1 MSRPRFLPDNF
12 TLALIATVLLATFLP
27 CSGQTAV
34 VFEWVT
40 NIGIG
45 LLFFLHG
52 AKLSRQAIIAGMTH
66 WRLHLLVF
74 ACTFVMFPLLGLALK
89 PALSPMVTP
98 ELYLGIL
105 FLCALPAT
113 VQSSIAFT
121 SLARGNVPAAV
132 CSASVSSLLG
142 VFLTPLLVKL
152 LLGAEGETGNALDAI
167 GKITLQ
173 LLVPFIA
180 GQVLRRWIG
189 AWVERNKPVL
199 RYVDQGSIL
208 LVVYTA
214 FSAAVIQGLWHEV
227 PWLALL
233 GLTVACC
240 VILALALVLTTV
252 LARRLGFSKEDE
264 ITIVFCGSKKSL
276 ATGVPMAKVLF
287 ATSAVGPMVLPL
299 MLFHQIQLMVCAVL
313 AQRYARRRDDAAAA
327 LAEAR
332 EDTRLMF
339 QDSRLLPWKR
349 VIDNVG
355 LGLRGDWR
363 AKALQALRAVGL
375 AERANEW
382 PAALSGGQKQRV
394 ALARALI
401 HEPRLL
407 LLDEPLGALD
417 ALTRIE
423 MQQLIEGLW
432 REHGFTVLLVTHDVS
447 EAVAVADRV
456 ILIEDGEIGLDLP
469 VELPRPRSRGSARL
483 AALEAEVLNR
493 VLAQP
498 ELPPQPEPVSP
509 LPTQLRWAL

>member
-27 CSGQTAV
+27 SSGQTAV

-327 LAEAR
+327 LAEAP
-332 EDTRLMF
+332 
-339 QDSRLLPWKR
+339 SR
-349 VIDNVG
+349 
-355 LGLRGDWR
+355 
-363 AKALQALRAVGL
+363 
-375 AERANEW
+375 
-382 PAALSGGQKQRV
+382 
-394 ALARALI
+394 
-401 HEPRLL
+401 
-407 LLDEPLGALD
+407 
-417 ALTRIE
+417 
-423 MQQLIEGLW
+423 
-432 REHGFTVLLVTHDVS
+432 
-447 EAVAVADRV
+447 
-456 ILIEDGEIGLDLP
+456 
-469 VELPRPRSRGSARL
+469 
-483 AALEAEVLNR
+483 
-493 VLAQP
+493 
-498 ELPPQPEPVSP
+498 
-509 LPTQLRWAL
+509 